1 MPTVTINQQTIAVPD
16 GTTIIQAAE
25 QLGIEIPR
33 YCYHPGLSIAGSC
46 RMCLVEV
53 EKMSKLQPACNTRV
67 TEGMVVSTRSEKV
80 RKAVSGVL
88 EFLLINHPL
97 DCPVC
102 DQAGEC
108 FLQEYYMRF
117 GLYDSRMD
125 EDKIKRHKAE
135 PIGPH
140 VILDTERCI
149 LCSRCVRFVREISKS
164 HEIGILNRGSRSE
177 IRLLPGKALDN
188 PYSANVVDIC
198 PVGALL
204 DRDFRFQCRVW
215 YLDQTPSICPGCSRG
230 CNINIDVNKGRPH
243 HADGRRVIRLKPR
256 FNAKINE
263 WWMCDEGRY
272 GSRFIDDPS
281 RLIQPSVQTRG
292 GFTEVSWAEALRLA
306 AEKLGQALEK
316 GRESILVLPSAQ
328 LTNEDLFLIRRFLGV
343 DLGIAQID
351 FRIPDARRTSEDDF
365 LIRADKNPNTW
376 GARAIL
382 TEPGGFDF
390 QRYLESKPA
399 AELSLLYVLEQDLVI
414 KMGENRAHALLD
426 NAAYIIYQGSNAN
439 STSRQADLI
448 LPSSTYAETDGTFT
462 NFEGRVQ
469 RIHQA
474 VEPLGDSRWN
484 WKIMQ
489 DLACILGK
497 PYSYT
502 DAESVFSEL
511 TQWVVEFEGL
521 DYEKIGEHGV
531 VLPNPTQTKVDNS

>member
-1 MPTVTINQQTIAVPD
+1 MPTLTINQQTIAVPD

-67 TEGMVVSTRSEKV
+67 TDGMVVSTRSDKV

-108 FLQEYYMRF
+108 FLQEYYMKF

-164 HEIGILNRGSRSE
+164 NEIGILNRGSRSE
-177 IRLLPGKALDN
+177 IRLLAGKALDN

-230 CNINIDVNKGRPH
+230 CNITLHVNQVRPH

-256 FNAKINE
+256 FNAEVNQ

-281 RLIQPSVQTRG
+281 RLIQPSVKTGG
-292 GFTEVSWAEALRLA
+292 GFTEVSWAGALQLA
-306 AEKLGQALEK
+306 AEKLGQALK
-316 GRESILVLPSAQ
+316 IDKDSILVLPSAQ

-343 DLGIAQID
+343 DLGITQID
-351 FRIPDARRTSEDDF
+351 FRVPDGQPKSEDDF
-365 LIRADKNPNTW
+365 LIRADKNPNTE
-376 GARAIL
+376 GARAIVAD
-382 TEPGGFDF
+382 PGSFDF
-390 QRYLESKPA
+390 QRYLESKPDS
-399 AELSLLYVLEQDLVI
+399 ELSLLYVFEQDLVA
-414 KMGENRAHALLD
+414 KMGEAEAHGLLD
-426 NAAYIIYQGSNAN
+426 RAAFVIYQGSNAN
-439 STSRQADLI
+439 STSRLADLI
-448 LPSSTYAETDGTFT
+448 LPASTYAETEGTFT
-462 NFEGRVQ
+462 NFEGKVQ

-474 VEPLGDSRWN
+474 VEPLGDARWN
-484 WKIMQ
+484 WKIVQ
-489 DLACILGK
+489 DLACILGR

-502 DAESVFSEL
+502 DAESVFAEL
-511 TQWVVEFEGL
+511 THWVVEFEGL
-521 DYEKIGEHGV
+521 DYEKIGGSGV
-531 VLPNPTQTKVDNS
+531 GLPNLTRTQVDNS

>member
-1 MPTVTINQQTIAVPD
+1 
-16 GTTIIQAAE
+16 
-25 QLGIEIPR
+25 
-33 YCYHPGLSIAGSC
+33 
-46 RMCLVEV
+46 
-53 EKMSKLQPACNTRV
+53 
-67 TEGMVVSTRSEKV
+67 
-80 RKAVSGVL
+80 
-88 EFLLINHPL
+88 
-97 DCPVC
+97 
-102 DQAGEC
+102 
-108 FLQEYYMRF
+108 
-117 GLYDSRMD
+117 
-125 EDKIKRHKAE
+125 
-135 PIGPH
+135 
-140 VILDTERCI
+140 
-149 LCSRCVRFVREISKS
+149 
-164 HEIGILNRGSRSE
+164 
-177 IRLLPGKALDN
+177 
-188 PYSANVVDIC
+188 
-198 PVGALL
+198 
-204 DRDFRFQCRVW
+204 
-215 YLDQTPSICPGCSRG
+215 
-230 CNINIDVNKGRPH
+230 
-243 HADGRRVIRLKPR
+243 
-256 FNAKINE
+256 
-263 WWMCDEGRY
+263 
-272 GSRFIDDPS
+272 
-281 RLIQPSVQTRG
+281 
-292 GFTEVSWAEALRLA
+292 
-306 AEKLGQALEK
+306 LEK